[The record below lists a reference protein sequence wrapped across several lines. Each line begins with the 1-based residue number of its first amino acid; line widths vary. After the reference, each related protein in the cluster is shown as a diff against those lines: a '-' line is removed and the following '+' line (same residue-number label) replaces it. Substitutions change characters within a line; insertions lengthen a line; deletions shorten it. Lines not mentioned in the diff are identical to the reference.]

1 MPQVCVLHVDAA
13 LMTSFV
19 DDGPAGLLMTVRT
32 YKAALAAAARAHSSN
47 TEVSRPRD
55 NLLERSRAPPCRPLT
70 RASSSRLTVC
80 CRWLSGYARRPSASS
95 SRQRGYSSS

>member
-47 TEVSRPRD
+47 TEVSQYRELPAAPR
-55 NLLERSRAPPCRPLT
+55 RPLT

-95 SRQRGYSSS
+95 SRQWGYSSS